1 MKKKNKISNI
11 KSGSRKRNA
20 QEYDKR
26 EKRRN
31 RQRKKTTEKKRKL
44 KRS

>member
-20 QEYDKR
+20 QEYDKGK
-26 EKRRN
+26 ETK
-31 RQRKKTTEKKRKL
+31 QAEKKDNIKT
-44 KRS
+44 KEYKY